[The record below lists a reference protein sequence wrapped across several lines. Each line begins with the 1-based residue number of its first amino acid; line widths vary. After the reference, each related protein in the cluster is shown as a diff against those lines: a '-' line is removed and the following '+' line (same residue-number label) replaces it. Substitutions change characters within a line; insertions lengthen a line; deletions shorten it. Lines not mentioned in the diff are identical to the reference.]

1 MAIKCKRTGRLRKRT
16 KSGRKC
22 RKKKNCKN
30 GNLKTHIKRRQCKKR
45 KSRRK
50 SKKNCKKGLLKKPTK
65 SGRICRK
72 KTKRSIKLPP
82 SNCVG
87 LKRDTCKADPN
98 CIYKKGKNNKHHCA
112 ATSKGYGAYSG
123 PVTLNKSKP
132 KPSSKSAVVL
142 ATNINT
148 NDPVKPNEWACTNPY
163 DASNYT
169 KEEYNNSC
177 SKGGIP
183 KQGYENLPKNK
194 EDCMRLCTK

>member
-1 MAIKCKRTGRLRKRT
+1 MAIKCKRTGRLRKKT

-22 RKKKNCKN
+22 RKKINCKN

-45 KSRRK
+45 KTKRRK
-50 SKKNCKKGLLKKPTK
+50 TK
-65 SGRICRK
+65 RRKTKRK
-72 KTKRSIKLPP
+72 KTKRKRKRSIKLPP

-87 LKRDTCKADPN
+87 LKRDTCKADPK

-123 PVTLNKSKP
+123 PVTLSKP

-148 NDPVKPNEWACTNPY
+148 NYPVSSNEWACINPY

-169 KEEYNNSC
+169 KEEYDNSC
-177 SKGGIP
+177 TKGGIP